1 MKMFKIL
8 SQVVTVSYGVS
19 HTGSGEIY
27 HPGKFKPD
35 FHSSHFLTQIF
46 LIRDLPCLLSI
57 TAEGRRT
64 LTGKMRLGL

>member
-46 LIRDLPCLLSI
+46 L
-57 TAEGRRT
+57 T
-64 LTGKMRLGL
+64 LGISRVCFQSLQRVGGL